1 MAEVF
6 AACTAAGCAI
16 NAAGIV
22 DAIMLLLYE

>member
-1 MAEVF
+1 MAEIF
-6 AACTAAGCAI
+6 AACTAGCAI